1 MLLRP
6 TSHVRTGIG
15 MQETLSRQA
24 GHAASH
30 GVLFVHRL
38 HNFLLVAGVCD
49 GHDPSLVLACS
60 SQPYG
65 PCDLSVVAFSN
76 VVVQWWC

>member
-1 MLLRP
+1 MTGARCQAKSMLLRP

-30 GVLFVHRL
+30 GVYLFTDFTISCWWLAFAMVMILPWFWRV
-38 HNFLLVAGVCD
+38 LVSPMD
-49 GHDPSLVLACS
+49 LVIS
-60 SQPYG
+60 P
-65 PCDLSVVAFSN
+65 
-76 VVVQWWC
+76 